1 MRRLVCIRLHFRQG
15 EEKFMRYYVINDG
28 QEINRF
34 KKYRVVDLET
44 CNLLQV
50 GGNDILRNK
59 ETYTTDSEIFKD
71 FEFKS
76 RSTQV
81 RVTKRGVM
89 IYYQGMSYVLSCV
102 KIRYIYITDEK
113 AYVGIEG
120 VDDECIIDFHAD
132 KFRNIGT
139 AKCTMCEQNLFE
151 NKLPIKIQKALAV
164 G

>member
-1 MRRLVCIRLHFRQG
+1 
-15 EEKFMRYYVINDG
+15 MRYYVISDG

-34 KKYRVVDLET
+34 KKYKVVDLET

-59 ETYTTDSEIFKD
+59 EIYTTDSEVFKN

-81 RVTKRGVM
+81 RVVKQGL
-89 IYYQGMSYVLSCV
+89 IAYYQGMSYVLSRV
-102 KIRYIYITDEK
+102 KIIYIYIVDEK
-113 AYVGIEG
+113 VHAGIEG

-151 NKLPIKIQKALAV
+151 NKLPVKIKKALAV